1 MQLWQ
6 AQWLLPTLSV
16 MYDSEPRSIL
26 PEGFN
31 DASLNTLLE
40 PEKQPLIIRDMK
52 LVIRDDVHSLAG
64 YAASQVA
71 AAINAAKKAGKPCV
85 LGLPVGNTML
95 QTYATLATMHK
106 RGEVDFAHVVG
117 FVLDE
122 YCGVD
127 VADARSHHHYI
138 YANFASQVNIKREN
152 LHVLDG
158 GVDREAWADE
168 CAAYEAKIAA
178 AGGFDL
184 VFCSTGGDGHVAR
197 NEPGSSLKS
206 RTRPKTLAHDTKS
219 QLAERWKCPVGDVS
233 SVALT
238 VGVGTIM
245 GARRVLVLFASVHRA
260 YALERCLEHGINHM
274 FPVSML
280 QQHPEVTFACDE
292 DATFEL
298 RVKTVKYFKGLEA
311 SSFLR

>member
-1 MQLWQ
+1 
-6 AQWLLPTLSV
+6 
-16 MYDSEPRSIL
+16 
-26 PEGFN
+26 
-31 DASLNTLLE
+31 
-40 PEKQPLIIRDMK
+40 MK

-71 AAINAAKKAGKPCV
+71 AAINAAKKAGRPCV

-197 NEPGSSLKS
+197 NEPGSSLTSK
-206 RTRPKTLAHDTKS
+206 TRPKTLAHDTRTA
-219 QLAERWKCPVGDVS
+219 LADRWACAVAEVPAC
-233 SVALT
+233 ALT
-238 VGVGTIM
+238 MGIGTI
-245 GARRVLVLFASVHRA
+245 AAAKRVLVLFASVHRGPRRGR
-260 YALERCLEHGINHM
+260 LPDH
-274 FPVSML
+274 
-280 QQHPEVTFACDE
+280 
-292 DATFEL
+292 
-298 RVKTVKYFKGLEA
+298 
-311 SSFLR
+311 

>member
-1 MQLWQ
+1 
-6 AQWLLPTLSV
+6 
-16 MYDSEPRSIL
+16 
-26 PEGFN
+26 
-31 DASLNTLLE
+31 
-40 PEKQPLIIRDMK
+40 MK

-71 AAINAAKKAGKPCV
+71 AAINAAKKAGRPCV

-219 QLAERWKCPVGDVS
+219 QLAERWKCPVGDVP

-260 YALERCLEHGINHM
+260 YALERC
-274 FPVSML
+274 PVWKSNIQPDFNVRVCDGFDASSSSML
-280 QQHPEVTFACDE
+280 RELDE
-292 DATFEL
+292 SNRFVQKSAEST
-298 RVKTVKYFKGLEA
+298 
-311 SSFLR
+311 SI

>member
-1 MQLWQ
+1 
-6 AQWLLPTLSV
+6 
-16 MYDSEPRSIL
+16 
-26 PEGFN
+26 
-31 DASLNTLLE
+31 
-40 PEKQPLIIRDMK
+40 MK

-71 AAINAAKKAGKPCV
+71 AAINAAKKAGRPCV

-152 LHVLDG
+152 LH
-158 GVDREAWADE
+158 
-168 CAAYEAKIAA
+168 
-178 AGGFDL
+178 
-184 VFCSTGGDGHVAR
+184 
-197 NEPGSSLKS
+197 
-206 RTRPKTLAHDTKS
+206 
-219 QLAERWKCPVGDVS
+219 
-233 SVALT
+233 
-238 VGVGTIM
+238 
-245 GARRVLVLFASVHRA
+245 
-260 YALERCLEHGINHM
+260 
-274 FPVSML
+274 
-280 QQHPEVTFACDE
+280 QHPEVTFACDE

-298 RVKTVKYFKGLEA
+298 RVKTVKWQGLEA